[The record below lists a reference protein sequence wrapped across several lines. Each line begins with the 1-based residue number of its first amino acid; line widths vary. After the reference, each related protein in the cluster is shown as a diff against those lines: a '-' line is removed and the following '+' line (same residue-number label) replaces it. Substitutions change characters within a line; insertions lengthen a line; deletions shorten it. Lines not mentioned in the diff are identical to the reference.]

1 MWEQTKKLPQVKM
14 LILIVVVVS
23 FIPFSYLWY
32 EQLTNFKCVGP
43 SMKPNVHEVNL
54 SDTQNNCA
62 LQTSLHWVL
71 FCGINSMMYGVPLM
85 AVILKSKRK

>member
-14 LILIVVVVS
+14 LILIVVMVS
-23 FIPFSYLWY
+23 FIPFSYLWHD
-32 EQLTNFKCVGP
+32 QLTNFKCAEP
-43 SMKPNVHEVNL
+43 SMKLNVHEMNL
-54 SDTQNNCA
+54 NDNQNNCV
-62 LQTSLHWVL
+62 LQTSLHWAL